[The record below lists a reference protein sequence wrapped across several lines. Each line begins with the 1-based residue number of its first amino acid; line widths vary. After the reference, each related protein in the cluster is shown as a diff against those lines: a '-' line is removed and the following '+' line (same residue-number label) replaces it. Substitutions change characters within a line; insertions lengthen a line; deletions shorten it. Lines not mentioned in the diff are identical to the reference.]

1 MSQGASLSS
10 GAFKEATYK
19 TVYKRVQKCLRML
32 EILNMGKFYGNEL

>member
-19 TVYKRVQKCLRML
+19 TVYKKSSKCLRML
-32 EILNMGKFYGNEL
+32 ETRKM